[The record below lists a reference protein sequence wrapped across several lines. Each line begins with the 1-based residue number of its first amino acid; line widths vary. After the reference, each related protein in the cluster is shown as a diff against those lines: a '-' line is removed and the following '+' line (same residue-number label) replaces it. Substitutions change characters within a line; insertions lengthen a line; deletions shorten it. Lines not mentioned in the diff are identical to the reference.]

1 VAGCEGMEGFWR
13 CREVVVG
20 GSGTDTWGRR
30 MNNTLSQIPPP
41 DLRSAAKCALSMVT
55 SREAGTL
62 ASERHVCTEASQGAG
77 DDDVHQ

>member
-1 VAGCEGMEGFWR
+1 
-13 CREVVVG
+13 
-20 GSGTDTWGRR
+20 